1 MIIAIDAGN
10 HAVKVVGE
18 RGAQQ
23 FLSCLGERRERKLVT
38 KYGEDDMEFEWN
50 GRTGFAGSL
59 AKYESEFVRSIK
71 GDTKAHED
79 AQLRVLLALHR
90 YCRNGEEVQLVVGQ
104 PISRH
109 EESEKLKIKKML
121 QGRHTLVVNGVRKQI
136 QVDRVEVA
144 AEGAGAYWC
153 SQRQGIVRV
162 IDIGSGTVNLGS
174 VENTGQM
181 VRFIDKDSDTITQGV
196 ETNKSN
202 DIQALAEAAAAKARD
217 KWRISD
223 AVLVAGGVAEQVLPT
238 VKRHFPRAE
247 TITPVLKHGL
257 KIQVLHPVFA
267 NALGFYELGR
277 AIYV

>member
-1 MIIAIDAGN
+1 MIIGIDAGN

-18 RGAQQ
+18 RGAHQ
-23 FLSCLGERRERKLVT
+23 FLSCLGERRARKLIT

-50 GRTGFAGSL
+50 GRSGFAGSL
-59 AKYESEFVRSIK
+59 AKYESEFVRSVK

-90 YCRNGEEVQLVVGQ
+90 YCRNGESVNLVVGQ

-109 EESEKLKIKKML
+109 EELEKVKIKKML
-121 QGRHTLVVNGVRKQI
+121 QGRHTLIVNGEKKTLNVAK
-136 QVDRVEVA
+136 VEVA

-153 SQRQGIVRV
+153 KPQLGISRI
-162 IDIGSGTVNLGS
+162 IDFGSGTVNLGS

-181 VRFIDKDSDTITQGV
+181 IRFIDKDSDTITQGV
-196 ETNKSN
+196 ETNKSR
-202 DIQALAEAAAAKARD
+202 DVHALAEAAAAKARD
-217 KWRISD
+217 KWRMSD

-247 TITPVLKHGL
+247 TITPILKHGL
-257 KIQVLHPVFA
+257 KIEVLHSVYA

-277 AIYV
+277 VIYG